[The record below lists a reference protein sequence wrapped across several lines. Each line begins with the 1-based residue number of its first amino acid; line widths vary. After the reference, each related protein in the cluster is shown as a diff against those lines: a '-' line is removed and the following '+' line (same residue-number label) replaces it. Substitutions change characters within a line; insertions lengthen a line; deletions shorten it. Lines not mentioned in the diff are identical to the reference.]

1 MVTKVKVMVVD
12 EGMPVVTVRMP
23 PALVEDIDEWAART
37 RRTRA
42 QALRDLLTLGLR
54 ADAGVL
60 EPVKVAGRAA

>member
-1 MVTKVKVMVVD
+1 MTKVVVVD

-23 PALVEDIDEWAART
+23 PSLVEDVDEWAKRT

-54 ADAGVL
+54 ADARVL
-60 EPVKVAGRAA
+60 EPVTGADRAA